1 MVVQLSPGAPV
12 SDACC
17 LGVLI
22 GKEALMVAL
31 PLSSHAP
38 HNCSLPLWKAQ
49 ASSKYTLVATSQLLQ
64 AVSMQSTLA
73 LSLADV

>member
-38 HNCSLPLWKAQ
+38 HNCSLSLWKAQ
-49 ASSKYTLVATSQLLQ
+49 ASSKYTLIATFQLIQ
-64 AVSMQSTLA
+64 VVSMQSTPV
-73 LSLADV
+73 LSLDDL